1 MVCRYFGCS
10 SKVLRHWGI
19 SSIGRASAL
28 QAEGQEFDSPMLH
41 ILKSGFLFGGPDIF
55 YFCACSQVGVKG
67 HFRFS
72 CVAVGRTPVYVFP
85 ECRNKNTTFKANT

>member
-41 ILKSGFLFGGPDIF
+41 SMKSGFFFGG
-55 YFCACSQVGVKG
+55 VGL
-67 HFRFS
+67 FRRNGWVDVDFATFVHLKPAFS
-72 CVAVGRTPVYVFP
+72 STGLLV
-85 ECRNKNTTFKANT
+85 